1 MNLRINPCSKNTY
14 PLQGILIK
22 GTDMKQW
29 LYQLQILEVDIN
41 TVPVFAIPD
50 TSPNSIWGCFVDMK
64 QSISNDYI
72 LQNVQ
77 YCQCID
83 DRLFIPE
90 LSILFPKL
98 NPSEIA
104 ILFAKCQH
112 IFHPEFG
119 LFELENPIDWL
130 AFLEIPVPQNY
141 VISEPHITAFRPQ
154 IVQKIELKALPPE
167 IQLQNL
173 EENSFPMKESFIE
186 KPLNW
191 QEKIKYRLLK
201 SVFISSETGAG
212 VKQPKKSNWF
222 TTMVLNL
229 ANILPSGGKLFER
242 LENDFEDLQKRNLS
256 EMEKLMLLFNSD
268 PEEAL
273 KYAIPIDNEGTNRG
287 GDKGTFSLS
296 QRWKSFKLFDNRG
309 ASGSG
314 NVVLQKDSIDKLQQ
328 QYYQAA
334 TNFIKDKNFEKA
346 AFVYMKLLKNNQMA
360 ANTLEEG
367 KLYPEAAALYLKYM
381 NNKEKAASCYEKGRM
396 ISDAI
401 GLYKDLKMYEKVGDL
416 YQSIN
421 NQKEAIEHYNYVV
434 ENYKTNDQ
442 YVKASLLL
450 ANKMNDKSSAQDTLL
465 AGWRAQKDSFNC
477 INNYFANIED
487 IQLLSKE
494 IDRIHR
500 SETNDRNKPVFLKAL
515 KYEHKKDALIAKQTK
530 ELAYEIISELAIT
543 NPNILNELVAF
554 NKDRQLSKDITRY
567 KLKKNS
573 NDVNNNKEN

>member
-64 QSISNDYI
+64 QSISNDFI
-72 LQNVQ
+72 LQNIQ
-77 YCQCID
+77 YCQCIK

-90 LSILFPKL
+90 FSILYPKI

-130 AFLEIPVPQNY
+130 AILEISMPQNY

-154 IVQKIELKALPPE
+154 VVQKIEIKALPPE
-167 IQLQNL
+167 ELLKNM
-173 EENSFPMKESFIE
+173 EESTFPKKETFID
-186 KPLNW
+186 KPLDW
-191 QEKIKYRLLK
+191 KEKIKYRLLK
-201 SVFISSETGAG
+201 SVFKSSETGAG
-212 VKQPKKSNWF
+212 AKQPEKANWV
-222 TTMVLNL
+222 TTMSLIL
-229 ANILPSGGKLFER
+229 GKLLPSIGKLFEKV
-242 LENDFEDLQKRNLS
+242 ENDFEDLQKRNRS
-256 EMEKLMLLFNSD
+256 EMEKLMQLFKSD

-273 KYAIPIDNEGTNRG
+273 KYALPIDNEGTNRG
-287 GDKGTFSLS
+287 GDKGTFSMS
-296 QRWKSFKLFDNRG
+296 QRWKSFKLFGNSG
-309 ASGSG
+309 ARGSG
-314 NVVLQKDSIDKLQQ
+314 NVLLQDDSMAKLRQ
-328 QYYQAA
+328 QYNQAA
-334 TNFIKDKNFEKA
+334 TNFIKEKKFEKA
-346 AFVYMKLLKNNQMA
+346 AFVYLKLLKNNQMA
-360 ANTLEEG
+360 ANTLEDG
-367 KLYPEAAALYLKYM
+367 KLYAEAAALYLKYM
-381 NNKEKAASCYEKGRM
+381 NNKERAASCYEKGRM

-421 NQKEAIEHYNYVV
+421 NRKEAFEYYNYVV
-434 ENYKTNDQ
+434 ENYKTTGQ

-450 ANKMNDKSSAQDTLL
+450 RHKMEDKSSAQDALL

-494 IDRIHR
+494 IDKIYRN
-500 SETNDRNKPVFLKAL
+500 ETNERNKLEFLKAL
-515 KYEHKKDALIAKQTK
+515 KYEHKKDALIAIQTK

-543 NPNILNELVAF
+543 NPSILNELSAF
-554 NKDRQLSKDITRY
+554 NKDTQLSKDITRY
-567 KLKKNS
+567 KMKGKR
-573 NDVNNNKEN
+573 